1 MQVIPISR
9 REFIQR
15 AGVGCASVLM
25 DRNPSPAASRPPTN
39 PIGCS
44 TISWPEAEFE
54 HALETVSRLGFAGVQ
69 LVGWARE
76 RYANRVEVLCDRLK
90 ELNLVPV
97 AQSCWGVKLDPEN
110 LLDNAATVR
119 AYAEF
124 FRSLGGS
131 ILQVT
136 DSGKP
141 GGQYSVENIRLLG
154 ERMNDLGRIAQDYG
168 LTLGYH
174 PHFGSF
180 GETEEGVKRI
190 LAATDAKRV
199 KLIADTGHLAL
210 GGMDPANIIREYRD
224 RLILVHLKDVRKDA
238 LDAARENRGALRDRK
253 YLFCEIGSGALDL
266 ASIRDVLRETS
277 YHGWLIVELD
287 GNEPTPGGPD
297 EGARINR
304 EGLKRLGWELKSM
317 KDEV

>member
-15 AGVGCASVLM
+15 AGVGCASLLM
-25 DRNPSPAASRPPTN
+25 DSDQSPVALRPPTS
-39 PIGCS
+39 PMGYS

-54 HALETVSRLGFAGVQ
+54 HALETISRLGFAGVQ
-69 LVGWARE
+69 LVGWARD
-76 RYANRVEVLCDRLK
+76 RYANRVQSLRSRLK
-90 ELNLVPV
+90 ALNLAPV
-97 AQSCWGVKLDPEN
+97 AQSCWGVKLDP
-110 LLDNAATVR
+110 DNPSDNTATFR

-124 FRSLGGS
+124 FKSLGGS

-141 GGQYSVENIRLLG
+141 DGRYSAGSIRLLG
-154 ERMNDLGRIAQDYG
+154 ERMNDLGRIAQDYD

-174 PHFGSF
+174 PHVGSF
-180 GETEEGVKRI
+180 GETKEGVTRI
-190 LAATDAKRV
+190 LDATDSRLV

-253 YLFCEIGSGALDL
+253 YLFCEIGSGALNL
-266 ASIRDVLRETS
+266 ASIRDVFRETS

-287 GNEPTPGGPD
+287 GNEPDQGGPD
-297 EGARINR
+297 EGARASR
-304 EGLKRLGWELKSM
+304 EGLKQLGWELKS
-317 KDEV
+317 

>member
-1 MQVIPISR
+1 
-9 REFIQR
+9 
-15 AGVGCASVLM
+15 M
-25 DRNPSPAASRPPTN
+25 DSDPSPAASRPPTN

-76 RYANRVEVLCDRLK
+76 RYANRVEVLRDRLK
-90 ELNLVPV
+90 TLNLAPV

-224 RLILVHLKDVRKDA
+224 RLIMVHLKDVRKDA
-238 LDAARENRGALRDRK
+238 LDAARESRGALRDGK

-266 ASIRDVLRETS
+266 TSIRDVLRRTR

-287 GNEPTPGGPD
+287 GNEPAQGGAD
-297 EGARINR
+297 EGARANR
-304 EGLKRLGWELKSM
+304 EGLKRLGWEM
-317 KDEV
+317 KRMKGEV